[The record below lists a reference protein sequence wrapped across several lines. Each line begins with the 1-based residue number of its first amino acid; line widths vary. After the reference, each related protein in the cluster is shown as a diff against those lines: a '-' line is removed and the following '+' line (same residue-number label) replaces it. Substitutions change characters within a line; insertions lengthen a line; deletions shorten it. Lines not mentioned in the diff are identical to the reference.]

1 MSSHLHK
8 AIAVASAIAL
18 AAAQSTNP
26 NAEGACSPTQGG
38 ADACGPNGSEA
49 WLNSGLAGENGWEPP
64 FLDINGL
71 SHISLEDYYAGVGA
85 RCQQYDAAFRAS
97 GDKYGIDPA
106 ILAFI
111 AMQESSCNADEGGPT
126 PGLVSFERF
135 LSLFLFFF
143 FFFFSFPCLLFLLF
157 VGVVGIIRRSYGL
170 GSHVRSSLKTIEGS
184 RKQRI

>member
-49 WLNSGLAGENGWEPP
+49 WLNSGLTGENGWEPP

-135 LSLFLFFF
+135 LSLFPFFFFFALAFFF
-143 FFFFSFPCLLFLLF
+143 FFFLVL
-157 VGVVGIIRRSYGL
+157 
-170 GSHVRSSLKTIEGS
+170 
-184 RKQRI
+184 

>member
-18 AAAQSTNP
+18 AAAAQSTNP

-49 WLNSGLAGENGWEPP
+49 WLNSGLTGENGWEPP

-97 GDKYGIDPA
+97 GGKYGIDPA

-126 PGLVSFERF
+126 PGLVSFEGF

-143 FFFFSFPCLLFLLF
+143 FSFLFPLPSFSSFCWCCRYYTTFIWLGIPCQIF
-157 VGVVGIIRRSYGL
+157 IEDNRR
-170 GSHVRSSLKTIEGS
+170 K
-184 RKQRI
+184 